1 MGTVEKINICHLVSG
16 DLWAGAEVQL
26 ATLVSGL
33 LEYKALNIT
42 AILYNSGILEERL
55 RQLGVPVWVID
66 EENYNSLNLIRET
79 NKILKEMECHILHSH
94 RYKENV
100 LGALARINTGV
111 KCHVC
116 TVHGLSEPFKG
127 FKLYKAKIYEFC
139 NYLAGRFSADRII
152 AVSDDTRKHLAKKYG
167 SSKLITIHNGIDID
181 SLLDPQFRTM
191 VSKKELGLGEDSF
204 ILGTIGRLM
213 PVKGYE
219 YLLKAFKLLQDKHD
233 NLVLLIIGDGPERD
247 ALESL
252 AQDLKISAKVVF
264 YGFTENVSA
273 MMGLFGIFILS
284 SLSEGISL
292 SLLEAMA
299 AGIPAVVTSVG
310 GNPEVISHNKTGLLV
325 PPRNEYALA
334 EACSILLTDQKFR
347 SQLSLNGQHNVAQRF
362 TKKAMAGMVSNLYR
376 ELIDSTR

>member
-1 MGTVEKINICHLVSG
+1 M
-16 DLWAGAEVQL
+16 
-26 ATLVSGL
+26 
-33 LEYKALNIT
+33 
-42 AILYNSGILEERL
+42 
-55 RQLGVPVWVID
+55 
-66 EENYNSLNLIRET
+66 
-79 NKILKEMECHILHSH
+79 
-94 RYKENV
+94 
-100 LGALARINTGV
+100 
-111 KCHVC
+111 
-116 TVHGLSEPFKG
+116 
-127 FKLYKAKIYEFC
+127 
-139 NYLAGRFSADRII
+139 
-152 AVSDDTRKHLAKKYG
+152 
-167 SSKLITIHNGIDID
+167 
-181 SLLDPQFRTM
+181 
-191 VSKKELGLGEDSF
+191 
-204 ILGTIGRLM
+204 
-213 PVKGYE
+213 
-219 YLLKAFKLLQDKHD
+219 
-233 NLVLLIIGDGPERD
+233 
-247 ALESL
+247 ESL